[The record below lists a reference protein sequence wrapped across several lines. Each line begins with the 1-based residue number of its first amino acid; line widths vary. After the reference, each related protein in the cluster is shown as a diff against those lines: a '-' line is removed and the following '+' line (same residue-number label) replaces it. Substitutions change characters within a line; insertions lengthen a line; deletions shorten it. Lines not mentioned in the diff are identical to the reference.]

1 MLKVSV
7 LSFNP
12 LDRGNL
18 NQINNCLILSMNQA
32 MFQSP
37 RSGKFES
44 NQRIEVAPIRI
55 PDVNMFQSP
64 RSGKFESNLVLT
76 TSQQSAGMRPCFN
89 PLDRGNL
96 NQIKTPK
103 R

>member
-1 MLKVSV
+1 
-7 LSFNP
+7 
-12 LDRGNL
+12 
-18 NQINNCLILSMNQA
+18 MNQA

-64 RSGKFESNLVLT
+64 RSGKFESNKDTEAVST
-76 TSQQSAGMRPCFN
+76 KMPFGFQSPRSGKFESNREIATS
-89 PLDRGNL
+89 DD
-96 NQIKTPK
+96 IDV
-103 R
+103 